1 MRALWLI
8 IPSLA
13 FGCASPVAPDLER
26 QHATQPNLGE
36 PFQLRVGEQAAI
48 EEVDLDVRFLELSND
63 SRCPSNAFILCVWE
77 GDAAIVV
84 ETAPKNGD
92 ALEHELHTNLEP
104 TSVTV
109 GSVRLTLQQL
119 DPYPQ
124 GVEPIPSDQYLA
136 TFVVEIVK

>member
-1 MRALWLI
+1 MRTQWLI
-8 IPSLA
+8 ILSITV
-13 FGCASPVAPDLER
+13 GCASPVAPDLER

-36 PFQLRVGEQAAI
+36 PFQLRVGEQAVI
-48 EEVDLDVRFLELSND
+48 EGVDLDVRFVELSND
-63 SRCPSNAFILCVWE
+63 SRCPSNALILCIWE

-84 ETAPKNGD
+84 ETSPKHGD
-92 ALEHELHTNLEP
+92 ALQHELHTNLEP
-104 TSVTV
+104 TSVRV

-119 DPYPQ
+119 DPYPL

>member
-13 FGCASPVAPDLER
+13 VGCASPVAPDLDR

-36 PFQLRVGEQAAI
+36 PFQLRVGEQAVI
-48 EEVDLDVRFLELSND
+48 EGVDLDVRFVELSND
-63 SRCPSNAFILCVWE
+63 SRCPSNALILCIWE

-84 ETAPKNGD
+84 ETSPKHGD
-92 ALEHELHTNLEP
+92 ALQHELHTNLEP
-104 TSVTV
+104 TSVSV
-109 GSVRLTLQQL
+109 GFVRLTLQRL
-119 DPYPQ
+119 DPYPL

-136 TFVVEIVK
+136 TFVVEILK

>member
-13 FGCASPVAPDLER
+13 VGCASPVAPDLDR

-36 PFQLRVGEQAAI
+36 PFQLRVGERAVI
-48 EEVDLDVRFLELSND
+48 EGVDLDVRFVELSND
-63 SRCPSNAFILCVWE
+63 SRCPSNALILCIWE

-84 ETAPKNGD
+84 ETSPKHGD
-92 ALEHELHTNLEP
+92 ALQHELHTNLEP
-104 TSVTV
+104 TSVSV
-109 GSVRLTLQQL
+109 GFVRLTLQRL
-119 DPYPQ
+119 DPYPL

-136 TFVVEIVK
+136 TFVVEHVR

>member
-13 FGCASPVAPDLER
+13 VGCASPVAPDLDR

-36 PFQLRVGEQAAI
+36 PFQLRVGEQAVI
-48 EEVDLDVRFLELSND
+48 DGVDLDVRFVEIAND
-63 SRCPSNAFILCVWE
+63 SRCPSNALILCIWE

-84 ETAPKNGD
+84 ETSPKHGD
-92 ALEHELHTNLEP
+92 ALQHELHTNLEP
-104 TSVTV
+104 TSVSV
-109 GSVRLTLQQL
+109 GFVRLTLQRL
-119 DPYPQ
+119 DPYPL

-136 TFVVEIVK
+136 TFVVEHVR

>member
-13 FGCASPVAPDLER
+13 VGCASPVAPDLDR

-36 PFQLRVGEQAAI
+36 PFQLRVGEQAVI
-48 EEVDLDVRFLELSND
+48 EGVDLDVRFVELSND
-63 SRCPSNAFILCVWE
+63 SRCPSNALILCIWE

-84 ETAPKNGD
+84 ETSPKHGD
-92 ALEHELHTNLEP
+92 ALQHELHTNLEP
-104 TSVTV
+104 TSVSV
-109 GSVRLTLQQL
+109 GFVRLTLQRL
-119 DPYPQ
+119 DPYPL

-136 TFVVEIVK
+136 TFVVEHVR